1 MRRAAP
7 GGSLGPVRK
16 PDAPGRVVAPVR
28 AFPAVLAVALLA
40 GCFGGGPT
48 EENAVA
54 AIADCRM
61 AAPSEQHLYFGPAMG
76 LQVALPPEGF
86 APGNS
91 FSSGF
96 LTNDLKEWLSEAQ
109 PSGLWL
115 VGNVT
120 LDYWVRSSGTPAPLI
135 VGGAPGEGYHFFNQ
149 FGTDRTFQPA
159 YAVEYSD
166 PVTQQGTIDHY
177 VESLALEPGGFVVEP
192 GDRIRVLLTD
202 LALDG
207 ANGGGHDVL
216 FGPEHASVLTF
227 TARCWPELQW
237 QPDEVLLDE
246 ALSLPANQGLLFGG
260 LAEGRQ
266 AGEANRAQFDLTV
279 PPGTGRL
286 NVFLR
291 QTSDMNPVKDDVDI
305 TLLDRSGAAAWS
317 IGSPYSDESGTLWL
331 DNLEAK
337 FPSGEL
343 TVQVDS
349 YSGVAYTGQLLVT
362 RNIALA

>member
-1 MRRAAP
+1 MRGAEW
-7 GGSLGPVRK
+7 SFPVR
-16 PDAPGRVVAPVR
+16 VL
-28 AFPAVLAVALLA
+28 PALLAVAFLA

-48 EENAVA
+48 ADHALA
-54 AIADCRM
+54 AIADCRV
-61 AAPSEQHLYFGPAMG
+61 AAPTFHQLYFGPAMG
-76 LQVALPPEGF
+76 LQDTLPPEGF

-96 LTNDLKEWLSEAQ
+96 LTNDLKEWLSKAQ
-109 PSGLWL
+109 PRGLWL

-120 LDYWVRSSGTPAPLI
+120 LDYWVRSTGTPAPLPI
-135 VGGAPGEGYHFFNQ
+135 GGAPGEAYHFFNQ
-149 FGTDRTFQPA
+149 FGTDRTLQPA
-159 YAVEYSD
+159 YATEYSD
-166 PVTQQGTIDHY
+166 PLPQEGTIDHY
-177 VESLALEPGGFVVEP
+177 VETLALEEGGFVAEP
-192 GDRIRVLLTD
+192 GDRFRVLLTD

-216 FGPEHASVLTF
+216 FGPEHPSTVTF
-227 TARCWPELQW
+227 MARCWPDLQW
-237 QPDEVLLDE
+237 QANEVLLDE
-246 ALSLPANQGLLFGG
+246 AVSLPANQGLLFGG
-260 LAEGRQ
+260 VADGRQ
-266 AGEANRAQFDLTV
+266 AGQANRVQFDLTV

-286 NVFLR
+286 NVTLR
-291 QTSDMNPVKDDVDI
+291 QTNDMNPVKDDIDI

-349 YSGVAYTGQLLVT
+349 YSGVAYSGHLLVT
-362 RNIALA
+362 RNVALA